1 MHLHSLVCELHRTQV
16 PLLDLALRKAGMRD
30 GAPFRAVYHFRHQ
43 TRCAQVLEE
52 AQRIHAAEHAHRS
65 LVNACLASFIC
76 RRPTSKPRASRASGE
91 QRLKWSATSGAVGGV
106 PEAARRVPGVQ
117 RCRWK
122 ARRLR
127 MLLVCMLH
135 LMQAS

>member
-30 GAPFRAVYHFRHQ
+30 GAQFRAVYHFRHQ

-52 AQRIHAAEHAHRS
+52 AQRIHAAEHAHRW
-65 LVNACLASFIC
+65 LVHACLTSFIC
-76 RRPTSKPRASRASGE
+76 RRPTSKPRASRASGK
-91 QRLKWSATSGAVGGV
+91 QPLKWNATSGAVGEL

-117 RCRWK
+117 RC
-122 ARRLR
+122 
-127 MLLVCMLH
+127 
-135 LMQAS
+135 